1 MIASTKGGKDEK
13 MALIDNAPT
22 LCGELVTLRPL
33 QPSDAA
39 ELAEAVQDGNLH
51 QQWWTSTPTPSAM
64 AVDIDRKCA
73 AAEAGAMIPFILRS
87 SHDGKALG
95 VSCYYDL
102 DETLPR
108 LEIGYTW
115 IRRTAQARGVN
126 PEAKLLL
133 MSYAFEELGCVCVG
147 IRTKFSNRTSRAAI
161 ERLGLKQDGIL
172 RSHARLR
179 NGVIDDAV
187 LYSALAHEWP
197 VIKAGLQ
204 DRVTRHVSQQ
214 SDQTT

>member
-1 MIASTKGGKDEK
+1 
-13 MALIDNAPT
+13 MALIKDAPT
-22 LCGELVTLRPL
+22 LHGQLVTLRPL
-33 QPSDAA
+33 HISDAA
-39 ELAEAVQDGNLH
+39 ELADAVHDGNLH
-51 QQWWTSTPTPSAM
+51 EQWWTSTPGPAAM
-64 AVDIDRKCA
+64 AADVESKCA
-73 AAEAGAMIPFILRS
+73 AAKVGNLIPFILRS
-87 SHDGKALG
+87 THDDTALG
-95 VSCYYDL
+95 VSCFYDL
-102 DETLPR
+102 DEAIPR

-133 MSYAFEELGCVCVG
+133 MNYAFEELGCACVG
-147 IRTKFSNRTSRAAI
+147 IRTKFSNKTSRAAI